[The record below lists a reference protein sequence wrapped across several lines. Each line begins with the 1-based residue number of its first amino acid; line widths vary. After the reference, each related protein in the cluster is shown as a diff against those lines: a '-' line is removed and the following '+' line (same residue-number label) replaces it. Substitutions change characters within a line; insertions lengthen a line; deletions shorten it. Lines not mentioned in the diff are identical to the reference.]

1 MVSLSRNVHRG
12 PNHCP
17 KMEAYRAASLFQPS
31 NLVKAI
37 ERTMDPSLEPS
48 YLYGSILALPH
59 TMVARTIAVMGM
71 DFVMIDA
78 LHTSVF
84 SAQGQTIIR
93 TID

>member
-1 MVSLSRNVHRG
+1 MIYLSHNVYSVSS
-12 PNHCP
+12 HCF

-78 LHTSVF
+78 LHTLVL
-84 SAQGQTIIR
+84 SARGQSTLW
-93 TID
+93 

>member
-1 MVSLSRNVHRG
+1 
-12 PNHCP
+12 
-17 KMEAYRAASLFQPS
+17 MEAYRAASLFQPS

-78 LHTSVF
+78 LHTLVL
-84 SAQGQTIIR
+84 SAQGQSTLG
-93 TID
+93 